1 MTMTIK
7 RVSLAVALVAL
18 VAVAFAAGHAVANQ
32 PVNQPNTV
40 IHHVA
45 LKWKETA
52 TEADKQ
58 QAIDG
63 LKAILADV
71 PGAKN
76 LWTKTL
82 KVQPQGYSQTFVI
95 EFENEEALKA
105 YANHPDKKAWN
116 EHYYN
121 VREESRNCVTTN

>member
-1 MTMTIK
+1 MTIK
-7 RVSLAVALVAL
+7 RVSLALAVVALVA
-18 VAVAFAAGHAVANQ
+18 AAFAAGHAVAKQPINQ
-32 PVNQPNTV
+32 PDTL

-58 QAIDG
+58 KVIYD
-63 LKAILADV
+63 LKGILADV

-76 LWTKTL
+76 LWTKAI
-82 KVQPQGYSQTFVI
+82 KVQPGSYSQTFVI
-95 EFENEEALKA
+95 EFENEDALKA

-116 EHYYN
+116 ELYYGI
-121 VREESRNCVTTN
+121 REESRNCVTSN